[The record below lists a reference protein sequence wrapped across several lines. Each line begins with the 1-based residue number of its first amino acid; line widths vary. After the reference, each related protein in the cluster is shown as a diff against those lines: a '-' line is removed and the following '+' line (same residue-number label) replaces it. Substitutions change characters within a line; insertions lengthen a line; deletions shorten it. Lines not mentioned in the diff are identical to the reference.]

1 MAATDSMRSG
11 DCVMFMCVYVPRVK
25 NIIITAVTDSR
36 QQRNEV
42 STSFAFPFYADECVW
57 DLGERMTAVTATQ
70 ADKWI
75 KHRNKQED
83 APNRMRYF
91 IKKGRTRVHLNCSP
105 LLTNLT
111 IYIGTK
117 EIAVILAQNKNNTGF
132 NVFGTS
138 VITSTVCSKV
148 CAEHLPE

>member
-42 STSFAFPFYADECVW
+42 SPSFAFPFYADECVW
-57 DLGERMTAVTATQ
+57 DLGEQMTAVTATQ

-83 APNRMRYF
+83 APNRMLYF
-91 IKKGRTRVHLNCSP
+91 IKRADTRAPTLFATIDKFNYLHRNEVNSC
-105 LLTNLT
+105 NL
-111 IYIGTK
+111 GAK
-117 EIAVILAQNKNNTGF
+117 
-132 NVFGTS
+132 
-138 VITSTVCSKV
+138 
-148 CAEHLPE
+148 